1 MTDSDFMKQAL
12 DLAENGRGFTSPN
25 PMVGA
30 VVVKDGRIIGRGWH
44 QKAGGPHAEV
54 HAIDDAGPEAE
65 GATLYVTLEPCNH
78 HGRTPP
84 CTKKILAAG
93 IRRVVVAMD
102 DPNPH
107 VAGGGAEFLRQ
118 QGITVISGVCEN
130 DARRLNEFFIT
141 HVRKRRPFVILKTA
155 ATLDGR
161 IATRTG
167 DSRWVTGERARAHVH
182 EIRHA
187 VDAIMV
193 GVNTILT
200 DDPSLTTR
208 REGDKPGV
216 NPRRF
221 ILDTRLSVPDNAKVL
236 RIPPASDTVIVTG
249 DSGASEKRRKL
260 ADTGVEIMEA
270 ACTGNRID
278 LAALMPRLAERG
290 ITSLLIEGG
299 ARVAASALVAGIV
312 DKVCFF
318 YAPKILGGDD
328 GVPMCSG
335 PGPERMDQCLRL
347 RDIVVRR
354 FDEDI
359 MIEGYL
365 DRPGEK

>member
-1 MTDSDFMKQAL
+1 MTDAYFMKIAL
-12 DLAENGRGFTSPN
+12 DLAENGRGYTSPN

-30 VVVKDGRIIGRGWH
+30 VVVREGRIVGRGWH
-44 QKAGGPHAEV
+44 QKAGGPHAEA
-54 HAIDDAGPEAE
+54 HAIDDAGAAAF

-84 CTKKILAAG
+84 CTQKILAAG
-93 IRRVVVAMD
+93 IRRVIMAME
-102 DPNPH
+102 DPNPD

-118 QGITVISGVCEN
+118 NGIIVSSGIREKE
-130 DARRLNEFFIT
+130 ARRLNEFFIT
-141 HVRKRRPFVILKTA
+141 HARKRRPFVILKTA

-167 DSRWVTGERARAHVH
+167 DSRWVTGESARAHVH

-187 VDAIMV
+187 VDGIMV
-193 GVNTILT
+193 GVNTIKT

-208 REGDKPGV
+208 RTGKPGV

-221 ILDTRLSVPDNAKVL
+221 ILDTRLSIPDSAKVL

-249 DSGASEKRRKL
+249 DGKASEKRKRL
-260 ADTGVEIMEA
+260 ADLGVEILDA
-270 ACTGNRID
+270 ACTDGRID
-278 LAALMPRLAERG
+278 LAALMPRLSTRG
-290 ITSLLIEGG
+290 VASLLIEGG
-299 ARVAASALVAGIV
+299 ARVAASALASGIV

-318 YAPKILGGDD
+318 YAPKIFGGDD

-335 PGPERMDQCLRL
+335 PGPERMNECLRL
-347 RDIVVRR
+347 CNTEVRR
-354 FDEDI
+354 FDGDI
-359 MIEGYL
+359 LIEGYL
-365 DRPGEK
+365 DRGENR

>member
-1 MTDSDFMKQAL
+1 MTHANFMKMAL
-12 DLAENGRGFTSPN
+12 ELAENGRGYTSPN

-30 VVVKDGRIIGRGWH
+30 VVVKEGQVVGRGWH
-44 QKAGGPHAEV
+44 RKAGGPHAEV
-54 HAIDDAGPEAE
+54 HAIDDAGVEAD
-65 GATLYVTLEPCNH
+65 GADLYVTLEPCNH

-84 CTKKILAAG
+84 CTRKILAAG
-93 IRRVVVAMD
+93 IRRVIMAME
-102 DPNPH
+102 DPNPD

-118 QGITVISGVCEN
+118 NGITVVSGVCETE
-130 DARRLNEFFIT
+130 ARRLNEFFIT
-141 HVRKRRPFVILKTA
+141 HVCQRRPFVILKMA

-161 IATRTG
+161 IATRAG
-167 DSRWVTGERARAHVH
+167 DSRWVTGESARAHVH
-182 EIRHA
+182 EIRHT

-193 GVNTILT
+193 GVNTIQN

-208 REGDKPGV
+208 RTGRPGV

-221 ILDTRLSVPDNAKVL
+221 ILDSRLSIPDDAKVL

-260 ADTGVEIMEA
+260 ADTGVEIMNA
-270 ACTGNRID
+270 ACAGGRID
-278 LAALMPRLAERG
+278 LAALMPRLSAQG
-290 ITSLLIEGG
+290 VTSLLIEGG
-299 ARVAASALVAGIV
+299 ARVAASALAAGIV
-312 DKVCFF
+312 DRVCFF

-347 RDIVVRR
+347 RDITVRR